1 MEKDER
7 LEELCREFPTLEDGE
22 KDYILGVS
30 QALSFATSIQRKWP
44 ENEKPDKDCKDTFSH
59 SEEK

>member
-7 LEELCREFPTLEDGE
+7 LEALCKEFSSLEDSE

-30 QALSFATSIQRKWP
+30 QAMSFAMSVERKQKDARSESMKP
-44 ENEKPDKDCKDTFSH
+44 PDKPCTPS
-59 SEEK
+59 